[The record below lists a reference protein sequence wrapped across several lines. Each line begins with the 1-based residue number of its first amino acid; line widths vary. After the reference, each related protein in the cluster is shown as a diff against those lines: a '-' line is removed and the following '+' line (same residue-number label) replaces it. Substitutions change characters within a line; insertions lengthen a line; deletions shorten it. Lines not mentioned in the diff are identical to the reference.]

1 MQQEVYRGRV
11 FGAHDH
17 SEGEA
22 TGVSFVARGVFQ
34 EWRFLKS
41 AANALKSRPFDFAFI
56 SAIV

>member
-1 MQQEVYRGRV
+1 MQQEVYRGGV

-17 SEGEA
+17 SEGA
-22 TGVSFVARGVFQ
+22 TGASFVARGVF
-34 EWRFLKS
+34 EEGRFLKS

>member
-1 MQQEVYRGRV
+1 VQQEVYRGGV

-17 SEGEA
+17 SKGD
-22 TGVSFVARGVFQ
+22 TGASFVARGVLE

-41 AANALKSRPFDFAFI
+41 VANALKFRPFDFAFI

>member
-1 MQQEVYRGRV
+1 MQQEVYRGGV
-11 FGAHDH
+11 FGAHDY
-17 SEGEA
+17 SEGG